1 MPKSMRRKLIH
12 PDRQVLTDDNP
23 ARFLFVLFSMRARA
37 DRADIYWDH
46 EDLEWCAK
54 VWALAAIAGSGPFD
68 KRSGEEFRKWAEFYQ
83 HHCDELKNGEA
94 ALGTMGYR
102 WFDRDDEWPR
112 ASVIGRA
119 ILALRHA
126 DMAAPG
132 VVPKPSLHR
141 GTQ

>member
-1 MPKSMRRKLIH
+1 MSKSMRRKLIH

-54 VWALAAIAGSGPFD
+54 VWNQAAIAGAGD
-68 KRSGEEFRKWAEFYQ
+68 EEFAKWASFYQ
-83 HHCDELKNGEA
+83 HHCDDLKNGEA

-119 ILALRHA
+119 ILALRRA

-132 VVPKPSLHR
+132 VVKKPSLHR

>member
-1 MPKSMRRKLIH
+1 MTRNARKLVH

-23 ARFLFVLFSMRARA
+23 ARFLFTLFSMRART
-37 DRADIYWDH
+37 DRATIYWDH

-54 VWALAAIAGSGPFD
+54 VWALAAIAGAGD
-68 KRSGEEFRKWAEFYQ
+68 EEFRKWAAFYQ
-83 HHCDELKNGEA
+83 HHCDDLKNGEA
-94 ALGTMGYR
+94 ELGTMGYR

-126 DMAAPG
+126 DM
-132 VVPKPSLHR
+132 LHR
-141 GTQ
+141 GT